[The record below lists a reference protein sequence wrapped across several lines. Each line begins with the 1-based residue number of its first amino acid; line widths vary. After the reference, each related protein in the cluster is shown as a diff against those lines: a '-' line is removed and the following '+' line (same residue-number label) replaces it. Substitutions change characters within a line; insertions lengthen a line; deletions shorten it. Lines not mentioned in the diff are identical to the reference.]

1 MRSQGRVI
9 QDLPMVRVAAQNIQ
23 KGSLND
29 PVLQGGILYLNAAK
43 TSYLYIVDNDLYYQ
57 PPSSFSVKLT

>member
-1 MRSQGRVI
+1 VS
-9 QDLPMVRVAAQNIQ
+9 AQNIQ

-29 PVLQGGILYLNAAK
+29 PVLQGGVFYFDATK
-43 TSYLYIVDNDLYYQ
+43 TSYLYVVDNDLYYQ